1 MPNTKYAHIIFI
13 FLSKSTISGS
23 LKKLRVYAV
32 INRTDVAM
40 FTKLCCTKSQSPMNK
55 S

>member
-1 MPNTKYAHIIFI
+1 MRYAHIIFV

-23 LKKLRVYAV
+23 LKKLQVYAV
-32 INRTDVAM
+32 ISRTDVAM
-40 FTKLCCTKSQSPMNK
+40 FTKLCSAKSQSPMSK